1 MITLQQIELTTL
13 LQDNAKQWAI
23 DNLDYINKNL
33 PLLGSSLKVEK
44 GEKEGYYTSILYLQ
58 PANKVA
64 KVTVCAGAKLNGCL
78 DGCLISSGQLGM
90 SVAQRAATRRT
101 IIYLLDSTRFYTML
115 ENEITKLYAKHGDK
129 VAIRLNGTSD
139 IDFGAFIATMPRVR
153 FYDYTKVYKRVAT
166 NDLLNYDLT
175 YSGSA
180 YNDKALAITA
190 RAALAGHRVAIAF
203 NTGERKGEFK
213 MPKDV
218 ADFDS
223 TDLRFLDGRVIGGLK
238 YKGGSVAKRAASMD
252 KASFFFTPS
261 TFDKL
266 NNIIARG

>member
-1 MITLQQIELTTL
+1 MITLNQIEESTKI
-13 LQDNAKQWAI
+13 NSAAKLWAR
-23 DNLDYINKNL
+23 DNLDYLNSKNR
-33 PLLGSSLKVEK
+33 LLGSSLKVEK
-44 GEKEGYYTSILYLQ
+44 GEKKGYYTSILYLQ
-58 PANKVA
+58 PADKIA
-64 KVTVCAGAKLNGCL
+64 TVTLCAGAKLNGCKEP
-78 DGCLISSGQLGM
+78 CLISSGQLGM
-90 SVAQRAATRRT
+90 TTAQNAATRRT
-101 IIYLLDSTRFYTML
+101 IMLLLDPDRFYAQLTK
-115 ENEITKLYAKHGDK
+115 EIEREYAKHGRK
-129 VAIRLNGTSD
+129 LAIRLNGTSD
-139 IDFGAFIATMPRVR
+139 IDFGDYIATMPRVR

-213 MPKDV
+213 MPTDV
-218 ADFDS
+218 ADFDN

-252 KASFFFTPS
+252 KASFFFTPN
-261 TFDKL
+261 TYNHLK
-266 NNIIARG
+266 NIIARG

>member
-1 MITLQQIELTTL
+1 MITLEQIESTTL
-13 LQDNAKQWAI
+13 LQDNAKQWAL
-23 DNLDYINKNL
+23 DNIDYINKAL

-101 IIYLLDSTRFYTML
+101 IIYLLDSKRFYTML
-115 ENEITKLYAKHGDK
+115 ENEITKLHAKHGDK

-139 IDFGAFIATMPRVR
+139 IDFTAFIATMPHVR
-153 FYDYTKVYKRVAT
+153 FYDYSKVYRRLER
-166 NDLLNYDLT
+166 NDLPNYDLT

-190 RAALAGHRVAIAF
+190 RAAIKGHRVALAF

-213 MPKDV
+213 MPKDL

-223 TDLRFLDGRVIGGLK
+223 TDLRFLDGHVIGGLK
-238 YKGGSVAKRAASMD
+238 YKGGSIAKRAAMMD

-261 TFDKL
+261 SFDKL